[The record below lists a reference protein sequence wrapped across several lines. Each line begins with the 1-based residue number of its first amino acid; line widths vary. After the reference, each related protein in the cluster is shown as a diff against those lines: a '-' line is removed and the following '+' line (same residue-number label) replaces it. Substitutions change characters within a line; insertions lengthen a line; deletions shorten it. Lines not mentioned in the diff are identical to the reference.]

1 MSRRLLALNVVLVAA
16 SALLAIYIVRELAT
30 PIPVPVASR
39 RPAGSATA
47 AASVEPPRAP
57 AGAYTVVAARNL
69 FSPSRTETA
78 TGPGMAS
85 AAPLVRPNLYGVVL
99 RDGAPVAYLE
109 DPATKRVAGYRVGDK
124 IIGGTVQ
131 TIKADGVL
139 ITRPD
144 GDVDVR
150 LRDPSKPRSTTP
162 IAAAP
167 PAAQP
172 ALPGVIP
179 PAAAPPPIPAQP
191 QQPGHIVQ
199 PGQPAVPAMP
209 PIIGGPPQ
217 GITLPQIP
225 PQVGVQQPAQAQ
237 QPGVTQQQ
245 QQQTVP
251 GRRPLPPNLLRR
263 LPPGMGDAT
272 QQ

>member
-16 SALLAIYIVRELAT
+16 SALLAIYIVRELAA

-39 RPAGSATA
+39 RPAGPATT
-47 AASVEPPRAP
+47 AASVEAPRPP
-57 AGAYTVVAARNL
+57 AGAYTAVAARNL
-69 FSPSRTETA
+69 FSPTRTESA
-78 TGPGMAS
+78 TGPGVAS
-85 AAPLVRPNLYGVVL
+85 AVPLVRPNLYGVVL

-162 IAAAP
+162 VAAVPAP
-167 PAAQP
+167 AQL

-179 PAAAPPPIPAQP
+179 PAAAPPPIQAQP
-191 QQPGHIVQ
+191 QQPGQPVQ
-199 PGQPAVPAMP
+199 AGQQAVPGMP

-225 PQVGVQQPAQAQ
+225 PQVGVQQPGQAQ

-245 QQQTVP
+245 QQPVP